1 MGLIR
6 EPKGV
11 DFIVGPSVL
20 TEKDKKMISDIIA
33 NYKKTGKLPSK
44 QKKQTA
50 RERRSTTQIK
60 RIASSRAERET

>member
-11 DFIVGPSVL
+11 DFIVGPSIV
-20 TEKDKKMISDIIA
+20 TNEDKKMISDIIA

-44 QKKQTA
+44 QKKQTSSGG
-50 RERRSTTQIK
+50 RRSITHIK
-60 RIASSRAERET
+60 SIVTSGAGRR

>member
-11 DFIVGPSVL
+11 DLIVGPSVL
-20 TEKDKKMISDIIA
+20 TDKDRKMISEIIA

-44 QKKQTA
+44 IKKQTP
-50 RERRSTTQIK
+50 RGRRSTTHK
-60 RIASSRAERET
+60 SIAASRDGR

>member
-20 TEKDKKMISDIIA
+20 TDKDREIISEIIA
-33 NYKKTGKLPSK
+33 NYKKTGKMPSK
-44 QKKQTA
+44 RKELTTRGQ
-50 RERRSTTQIK
+50 RSTTPPEVTVAKQ
-60 RIASSRAERET
+60 

>member
-20 TEKDKKMISDIIA
+20 TDKDRKIISEIIT
-33 NYKKTGKLPSK
+33 NYKKTGMLPPK
-44 QKKQTA
+44 RKKQTTLKH
-50 RERRSTTQIK
+50 RSTTHNK
-60 RIASSRAERET
+60 SIATSGA

>member
-20 TEKDKKMISDIIA
+20 TDEDRKMISEIIA

-44 QKKQTA
+44 RKKQTT
-50 RERRSTTQIK
+50 RGRRNTTNNP
-60 RIASSRAERET
+60 ANCA